1 MVKRIGKSLAKGI
14 QSSAYGR
21 SKQSDESGNEL
32 SKLLASFGLDNEPEE
47 HHDELIHLPTSLL
60 CPGSTQPRTRFY
72 DESLEG
78 LAESIRSAKG
88 IIEPLVVHA
97 MPNGMYEIIA
107 GERRWRAAD
116 IVDLETVPCVVKKN
130 IDEQTKL
137 IISLVE
143 NIQRENLSP
152 MDEAEGL
159 NKLVKVFE
167 LSHQKV
173 ADIVGRS
180 RSAVSNLLRLLE
192 LSPIC
197 KTALNDSVIEM
208 GHARALLPLSD
219 IEQAKVLKECIRK
232 RLTVRAVERR
242 VSYLLN
248 KQGREEEGEG
258 GIVLDDE
265 LLTIERTFAQVFLSP
280 VYIKALK
287 SGEVIVK
294 FKNIEIVKK
303 LLKSS
308 N

>member
-14 QSSAYGR
+14 LPSAYGR
-21 SKQSDESGNEL
+21 SEQSDESGNEL
-32 SKLLASFGLDNEPEE
+32 TKLLASFGLDNEPDENL
-47 HHDELIHLPTSLL
+47 DELIYLPTSLL
-60 CPGSTQPRTRFY
+60 CPGSTQPRTHFY
-72 DESLEG
+72 DESLEE

-97 MPNGMYEIIA
+97 TSNGMYEIIA
-107 GERRWRAAD
+107 GERRWRAAN
-116 IVDLETVPCVVKKN
+116 IIDLETVPCVVKKN

-152 MDEAEGL
+152 IDEAEGL
-159 NKLVKVFE
+159 NKLVKEFE

-173 ADIVGRS
+173 ADIVGKS

-192 LSPIC
+192 LSPAC
-197 KTALNDSVIEM
+197 KVALNDGLVEM

-219 IEQAKVLKECIRK
+219 KEQAKVLKECIRK

-242 VSYLLN
+242 VGFLLN
-248 KQGREEEGEG
+248 QQATEEGEG
-258 GIVLDDE
+258 STGIDDE
-265 LLTIERTFAQVFLSP
+265 LLTMERTFAQVFLSP

-294 FKNIEIVKK
+294 FKNLDIVKK

-308 N
+308 S